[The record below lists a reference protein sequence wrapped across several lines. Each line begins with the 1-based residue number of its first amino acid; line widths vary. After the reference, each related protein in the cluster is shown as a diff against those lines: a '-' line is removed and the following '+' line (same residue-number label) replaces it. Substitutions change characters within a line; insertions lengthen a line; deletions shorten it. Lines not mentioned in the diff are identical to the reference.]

1 MKDNHVL
8 ETETSEI
15 NKRRNKKSKIK
26 MMILTAISLIK
37 INNSNHSTD
46 LILRKNS
53 KPKTESNKLNNNISS
68 NYLLNKKAL
77 PLNLIKKFNK
87 ILPKIYLSKSLKI
100 RKKFQNLSVTNLKPL
115 LLLFCY
121 FLSNNNNQLLKA
133 TQITVLSN
141 LLK

>member
-1 MKDNHVL
+1 MKGNHVL

-15 NKRRNKKSKIK
+15 NKRTNQISKIK

-37 INNSNHSTD
+37 INNSNPSMD

-53 KPKTESNKLNNNISS
+53 KLKTEFNKLNNNISS
-68 NYLLNKKAL
+68 NYLLNKKDL
-77 PLNLIKKFNK
+77 PSNLIKKHNK
-87 ILPKIYLSKSLKI
+87 ILPKTYLNKSLKI
-100 RKKFQNLSVTNLKPL
+100 RKKFLNLSVTNLKPL
-115 LLLFCY
+115 LLPFCY

-133 TQITVLSN
+133 IQIMVLSN